1 MKKIVFILI
10 LVLLVVVWFFAA
22 KYNSIVTLDKS
33 VEWAWANVE
42 NQYQRR
48 LDLIPELVNTVKW
61 FMDHEKSLLMG
72 ITEARSKVWQM
83 QLDLSNPESVA
94 QFESAYG
101 EFNSA
106 LSRLLVAVEA
116 YPTLRSSDAFLA
128 LQSQLE
134 GTENRI
140 AVERWRYNEVVK
152 VYNTYIA
159 KIPNNFI
166 AKIAGF
172 EDAEFYQM
180 EEGAD
185 EMVEVNFN

>member
-1 MKKIVFILI
+1 LI
-10 LVLLVVVWFFAA
+10 LVILVVVWFFTA
-22 KYNSIVTLDKS
+22 KYNSIVTLDKA

-48 LDLIPELVNTVKW
+48 LDLVPELVNTVQW
-61 FMDHEKSLLMG
+61 FMDHETELLLG
-72 ITEARSKVWQM
+72 ITEARSKVGQM
-83 QLDLSNPESVA
+83 KLDLSDPEAIS
-94 QFESAYG
+94 QFESAYS

-116 YPTLRSSDAFLA
+116 YPTLRSSEAFLA

-152 VYNTYIA
+152 IYNTYIA
-159 KIPNNFI
+159 KIPNNLISKLF
-166 AKIAGF
+166 GF
-172 EDAEFYQM
+172 EVAEFYQM
-180 EEGAD
+180 DEGAD
-185 EMVEVNFN
+185 NMVEVNFD